1 MDAICN
7 EKDFRLGQYLSETSK
22 YANIEMTMVA
32 KVNLPTHYQKYGA
45 NNHVYFISQDQ
56 MGRESQSKKKE
67 TRAIQDVDK
76 WITRIEKVL
85 FRL

>member
-1 MDAICN
+1 MQYVMKRISD
-7 EKDFRLGQYLSETSK
+7 LGNYLSETSK

-32 KVNLPTHYQKYGA
+32 KMKLIYPPTHKYGA

-67 TRAIQDVDK
+67 NRAI
-76 WITRIEKVL
+76 
-85 FRL
+85 